1 MHVLLIEVNPFS
13 PPTTPISLGYI
24 AAFLEKN
31 GFKTKIICI
40 SDQGDYSIKELT
52 DIIKTFNPQ
61 LVGFSTYQRNI
72 LFVLGLARFI
82 KELNKEIK
90 IALGGPQITF
100 MPKEALKDMP
110 MVDYLCRSEG
120 EFTLLSIAQAIAGG
134 NPFNGIKGATYRI
147 ENEFIDGQPIEGYE
161 DLDQYPSP
169 HLMGLF
175 DYTPVEEVLM
185 LASRGCPYN
194 CIFLLHPSSL

>member
-13 PPTTPISLGYI
+13 PPTIPISLGYI

-82 KELNKEIK
+82 KGLNKEIK
-90 IALGGPQITF
+90 IALGGAF
-100 MPKEALKDMP
+100 FSGHFWVSVSNRK
-110 MVDYLCRSEG
+110 
-120 EFTLLSIAQAIAGG
+120 
-134 NPFNGIKGATYRI
+134 
-147 ENEFIDGQPIEGYE
+147 
-161 DLDQYPSP
+161 
-169 HLMGLF
+169 
-175 DYTPVEEVLM
+175 
-185 LASRGCPYN
+185 
-194 CIFLLHPSSL
+194 